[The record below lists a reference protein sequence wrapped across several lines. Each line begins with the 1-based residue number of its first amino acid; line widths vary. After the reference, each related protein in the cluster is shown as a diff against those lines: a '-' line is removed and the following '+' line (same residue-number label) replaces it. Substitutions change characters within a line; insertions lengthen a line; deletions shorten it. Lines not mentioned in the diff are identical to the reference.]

1 MEVNEKTIAVFDSM
15 YRGIWRTEP
24 VSLDQ
29 VEDWKDEVATLYIEK
44 ALSVYLQETGS
55 SLPSYPNSDCEY
67 EFDNYYHHLEA
78 VEDAAEDYFSSKYPD
93 FVIDGSTQV
102 VTLCNYK
109 GEGEGIALLELSE
122 SLPIYISKRESYR
135 SVNSEE

>member
-1 MEVNEKTIAVFDSM
+1 MEVTEKAIAVFDSM
-15 YRGIWRTEP
+15 YSGVWRTEP
-24 VSLDQ
+24 TPLGQ
-29 VEDWKDEVATLYIEK
+29 IEDWRDEVVTLYIEK
-44 ALSVYLQETGS
+44 ALIVYLQETS
-55 SLPSYPNSDCEY
+55 YSLPSYPESDCEY
-67 EFDNYYHHLEA
+67 ELDNYYHHLEA
-78 VEDAAEDYFSSKYPD
+78 VENAAEDYFKGKYPD

-122 SLPIYISKRESYR
+122 SLPVYRSKLESYN